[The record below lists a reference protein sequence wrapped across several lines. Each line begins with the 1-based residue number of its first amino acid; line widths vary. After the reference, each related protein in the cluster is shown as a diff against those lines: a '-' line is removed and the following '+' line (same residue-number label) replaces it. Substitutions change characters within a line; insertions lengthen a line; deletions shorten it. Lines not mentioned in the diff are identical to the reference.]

1 MIDHANVMIDAD
13 ELSALRDLWRELCA
27 EPGRD
32 EPALALVERFRRDV
46 AEACE
51 ALTAATEMSAR
62 AAAIGRILRG
72 VLAIQWSRER
82 KPYRPGPYAVEL
94 RRRLAGD
101 PREDE
106 DEALEDEEAPP
117 ASIDPGD
124 PYLPWRLEE
133 LAQVVP
139 PSSRAAVVDRAIEAF
154 SAIALA
160 PIDPGNDPG
169 PFAAMA
175 HWMDEAQVRRAIAV
189 SEKMATADWG
199 HQLSEARAY
208 LYTQLAAL
216 GRVDEA
222 ERLSPAIVD
231 ATVRADA
238 DGQILGHRV
247 AHGMAWSLPDGLAWS
262 DDALFL
268 RFIVGLTHVLAP
280 PDRTPPELLVRGC
293 LERACA
299 QAEAELRNA
308 SLQVLVESWGAEG
321 PLAAWSSPVRE
332 RASGREQVEML
343 LQLAARRQAE
353 PEARSLARLAIE
365 RLVTPEV
372 LRHGPWFDEL
382 VAVRSLV
389 GPAEATQVFVR
400 VMLNAATDPR
410 AWLLSRLHSSYEFA
424 EFVRWIGGDE
434 ALAAGVRAL
443 DEAAA
448 LLA

>member
-1 MIDHANVMIDAD
+1 MIDAD
-13 ELSALRDLWRELCA
+13 ELSRMRDLWRELCA
-27 EPGRD
+27 QPGRD
-32 EPALALVERFRRDV
+32 ELARAIAEPFRRDV
-46 AEACE
+46 VDAGE
-51 ALTAATEMSAR
+51 ALTAAAEMSAR
-62 AAAIGRILRG
+62 AAAIGRMLRG
-72 VLAIQWSRER
+72 VLVIQWSRDR

-94 RRRLAGD
+94 RRRLTGD
-101 PREDE
+101 SHEDE
-106 DEALEDEEAPP
+106 GDEPEEEAP

-139 PSSRAAVVDRAIEAF
+139 PASRAAVVDRAIEAF
-154 SAIALA
+154 AAIALA

-222 ERLSPAIVD
+222 ARLSPAITDV
-231 ATVRADA
+231 AVRADA
-238 DGQILGHRV
+238 EGQILGHRV
-247 AHGMAWSLPDGLAWS
+247 VHGLAWSLPDCLAWS
-262 DDALFL
+262 EDALFL

-280 PDRTPPELLVRGC
+280 PDRAPPELLVRGC

-299 QAEAELRNA
+299 LVEAELRNA

-321 PLAAWSSPVRE
+321 PIAAWSSPVRE

-343 LQLAARRQAE
+343 LQLAAQRQAE

-365 RLVTPEV
+365 RLTTPEL
-372 LRHGPWFDEL
+372 LRRGPWFDEL
-382 VAVRSLV
+382 VAVRAIV
-389 GPAEATQVFVR
+389 EPAEATRVFVR
-400 VMLNAATDPR
+400 VMTHAATDPR
-410 AWLLSRLHSSYEFA
+410 AWLLQRLHHSYEFA

-443 DEAAA
+443 DEAAG